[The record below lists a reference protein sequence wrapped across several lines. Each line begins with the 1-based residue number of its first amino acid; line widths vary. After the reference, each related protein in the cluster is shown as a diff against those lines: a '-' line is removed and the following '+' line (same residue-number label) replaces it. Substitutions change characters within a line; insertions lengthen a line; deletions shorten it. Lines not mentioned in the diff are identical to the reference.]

1 MTRFARIIE
10 AVAVDVVTQDPTA
23 LFHPEIAAQF
33 EPVPDN
39 VERGWHRTG
48 TVWAA
53 PATAATPAAA
63 TIPRKTVVTPPEFL
77 LLFTASE
84 RIAIRTAR
92 GSDPVVADWL
102 AILEDPRLSEVDVSR
117 PATLDG
123 LAYLASKGLIT
134 QARAAEIAL
143 GAPL

>member
-92 GSDPVVADWL
+92 ASDPVVADWL

-123 LAYLASKGLIT
+123 LAYLAANDLIT